1 MPLVATTL
9 TLSYHEAQVPL
20 VSSLA
25 DLDRMLELACE
36 GLSLTPD
43 QLHQE
48 LEAGG
53 DMPALASGELAPQAI
68 RLTAEA
74 LAVLR
79 YPHAPSNDSDRGAR
93 RQQALAMLAQEPAIR
108 YAITTDTE
116 LETDAVIVT
125 LAIRDKA
132 TCELR
137 IPKDRYDGLAL
148 LKVIEEQT
156 GEQNA
161 KA

>member
-53 DMPALASGELAPQAI
+53 DLPALASGELTPQAL
-68 RLTAEA
+68 RLTAKTLA
-74 LAVLR
+74 LILPVST
-79 YPHAPSNDSDRGAR
+79 PSRNA
-93 RQQALAMLAQEPAIR
+93 AMLSK
-108 YAITTDTE
+108 
-116 LETDAVIVT
+116 L
-125 LAIRDKA
+125 
-132 TCELR
+132 
-137 IPKDRYDGLAL
+137 
-148 LKVIEEQT
+148 
-156 GEQNA
+156 
-161 KA
+161 